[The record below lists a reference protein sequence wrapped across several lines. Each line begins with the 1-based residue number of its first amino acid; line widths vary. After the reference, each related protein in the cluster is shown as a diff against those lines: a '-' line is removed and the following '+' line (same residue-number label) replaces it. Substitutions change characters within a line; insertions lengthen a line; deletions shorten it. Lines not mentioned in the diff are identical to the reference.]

1 MMYTES
7 KSGVEYRWVF
17 QNQHRRGKRL
27 HVKHL
32 DPDTMDTRTGRTDTF
47 PMPVTNIDVYNRS
60 GQVIE
65 AGSKSYAPS
74 TDKITMQSEVL
85 FQPAQRFDSRTDSEF
100 LRKLKENPRAEL
112 KRGSSERFHLSNAEM
127 DDVKRKYGWNDTKD
141 SLELIYPDQYH
152 PVMNDKKPSSIKE
165 SQDLGIQ
172 DWLPECGELP
182 DRKLS
187 RPYSMARKYDDAS
200 AARSSMH
207 GSQYLAQLAEAH
219 KFSLEPAS
227 ESNNLAEWVDIPDV
241 KQKLLR
247 SESEPS
253 YALVSPS
260 EKQTQSCD
268 MEQQLRRAG
277 SISSEEFVEFEV
289 PPGRG
294 RRHNNNTSGLASKN
308 LVSERKRRKKLNDGL
323 YTLRSLVPKISKMDK
338 ASIVGDSIVYVKE
351 LQQQI
356 QSMESEIAEME
367 ENLLSSTG
375 VAAECSGGSRDST
388 SLESKEPAAGSSS
401 SCEKGT
407 EEAMLGVELND
418 NTVLAASEK
427 TSSSAD
433 SQGPSQEHS
442 PVVQRKIINM
452 EVAKMEDKTYQLR
465 ATCQKGPGIL
475 VQLTR
480 ALESL
485 DVDILTAHHTS
496 FQENMLDTFI
506 VEMRSLDVKEAEHVR
521 KALLDAVAQ
530 HGLAVQ
536 V

>member
-1 MMYTES
+1 MS
-7 KSGVEYRWVF
+7 FASASLLWQIVQLIV
-17 QNQHRRGKRL
+17 QLIIVQRGKRL

-323 YTLRSLVPKISKMDK
+323 YTLRSLVPKISKVRCLPFYRNSSVMRN
-338 ASIVGDSIVYVKE
+338 SNCQNLVPLVGAAMVVRIPFNVPLNYTSDMYVD
-351 LQQQI
+351 LI
-356 QSMESEIAEME
+356 
-367 ENLLSSTG
+367 L
-375 VAAECSGGSRDST
+375 SGGIR
-388 SLESKEPAAGSSS
+388 
-401 SCEKGT
+401 
-407 EEAMLGVELND
+407 N
-418 NTVLAASEK
+418 NYN
-427 TSSSAD
+427 AD
-433 SQGPSQEHS
+433 SC
-442 PVVQRKIINM
+442 VV
-452 EVAKMEDKTYQLR
+452 
-465 ATCQKGPGIL
+465 
-475 VQLTR
+475 
-480 ALESL
+480 
-485 DVDILTAHHTS
+485 
-496 FQENMLDTFI
+496 
-506 VEMRSLDVKEAEHVR
+506 
-521 KALLDAVAQ
+521 
-530 HGLAVQ
+530 
-536 V
+536 